1 MDAQGNLHA
10 WGPHMRGDRICYTES
25 AEENFPGRR
34 GRMEATGEIPAV
46 AAGEERY
53 GEKARALA
61 RKIGAPYLAE
71 VPQEQLCLVVEDRGL
86 SLKKGELSLQGDFT
100 RMEKRLRQ
108 PNLSSELL
116 VKAARIRDGENPTA
130 VDATAGLGEDALLL
144 AAAGFRVTLMEKD
157 PVIAALLS
165 DALERAAGTP
175 ALAGAAGRMRLL
187 EGDSLE
193 LLGSLPFVPDVI
205 YLDPMFPERQKS
217 GLVKKKFQ
225 LLHTLEKPCTDG
237 ETLLAAALAA
247 GPRKVVIK
255 RPKKGPFLGGRKPS
269 FSLEGK
275 AIRYDCLLCP

>member
-1 MDAQGNLHA
+1 
-10 WGPHMRGDRICYTES
+10 
-25 AEENFPGRR
+25 
-34 GRMEATGEIPAV
+34 MEATGEIPAV

-130 VDATAGLGEDALLL
+130 VDATAGLGEDAMLL

-237 ETLLAAALAA
+237 ETLLAAALSA

-255 RPKKGPFLGGRKPS
+255 RPKKGPFLGGKKPS

>member
-1 MDAQGNLHA
+1 
-10 WGPHMRGDRICYTES
+10 
-25 AEENFPGRR
+25 
-34 GRMEATGEIPAV
+34 MEATGEIPAV
-46 AAGEERY
+46 AAGKERY

-205 YLDPMFPERQKS
+205 YLDPMCSRS
-217 GLVKKKFQ
+217 GKR
-225 LLHTLEKPCTDG
+225 
-237 ETLLAAALAA
+237 A
-247 GPRKVVIK
+247 GLSR
-255 RPKKGPFLGGRKPS
+255 RS
-269 FSLEGK
+269 FSSS
-275 AIRYDCLLCP
+275 IRWRSPARTGRPSLRRRWRQVRGRL

>member
-1 MDAQGNLHA
+1 
-10 WGPHMRGDRICYTES
+10 
-25 AEENFPGRR
+25 
-34 GRMEATGEIPAV
+34 MEATGEIPAV
-46 AAGEERY
+46 AAGKERY

-237 ETLLAAALAA
+237 EALLAAALSA